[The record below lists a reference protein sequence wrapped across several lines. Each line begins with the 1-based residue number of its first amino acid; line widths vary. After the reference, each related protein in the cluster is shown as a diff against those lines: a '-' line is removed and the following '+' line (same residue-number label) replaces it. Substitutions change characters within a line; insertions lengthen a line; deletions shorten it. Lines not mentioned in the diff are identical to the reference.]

1 MFGKYTPT
9 QKLHHNKNSNK
20 KKRMKK
26 EMKKKETPNTLRTAA
41 IYIRVSTHGKQEE
54 LSPDSQKKLAI
65 EYAKNHGYLVSNE
78 YIFLDSGISGRKAE
92 KRPEFKRMIALAKSA
107 EHPFQAILVWKFSRF
122 ARNQEE
128 SIVYKSMLQK
138 EHVEVI
144 SISEPIIDGP
154 FGGLIERIIEWMD
167 EYYSIRLSGDVTRGM
182 MEKAER
188 GGYLA
193 IPPYGYD
200 RQKGQ
205 SIPTINETQAA
216 TVRHIYHM
224 YLEEGLGTVDI
235 ARKLNHAGIHT
246 RTGSLWECRS
256 VEYILKNPFY
266 IGKVRW
272 NRQDHETHSI
282 RDESEW
288 IIRDALHT
296 PIIPEETFYAV
307 QTRMKETFSPARR
320 RCVSASRHWLAGILY
335 CSCCQKRLA
344 YSPGHDKRTG
354 KNHPYFQ
361 CYQYGKGLC
370 EESHAISI
378 PKAEEAFINGLEEF
392 IQSDGYS
399 YEVKN
404 STEQGNQELSRLSD
418 TLSSISK
425 KEARIK
431 AAYLDGIDTLEEY
444 KENRKKIGEEKE
456 VILKKI
462 KELTP
467 DPENEPDY
475 RSISI
480 QKAEELI
487 TNLKASDKTEEQKA
501 IMVRSVIEKVIYDKK
516 NHHMEF
522 HVYVVRLP

>member
-1 MFGKYTPT
+1 
-9 QKLHHNKNSNK
+9 
-20 KKRMKK
+20 MKK
-26 EMKKKETPNTLRTAA
+26 ESPTPLRSAA

-65 EYAKNHGYLVSNE
+65 EYAKSHGYLVSNE

-92 KRPEFKRMIALAKSA
+92 KRPEFKRMIALAKS
-107 EHPFQAILVWKFSRF
+107 ESHPFDAILVWKFSRF

-138 EHVEVI
+138 EQVEVI

-167 EYYSIRLSGDVTRGM
+167 EYYSIRLSGDVIRGM
-182 MEKAER
+182 TEKAER
-188 GGYLA
+188 GGYLSIPPFGYERCKGQA
-193 IPPYGYD
+193 IPE
-200 RQKGQ
+200 
-205 SIPTINETQAA
+205 INETQAV
-216 TVRHIYHM
+216 TVRHIYNM

-235 ARKLNHAGIHT
+235 ARRLNHMGIRT

-272 NRQDHETHSI
+272 NRQDHESHTI

-288 IIRDALHT
+288 IIRDAPHT
-296 PIIPEETFYAV
+296 PILSEEIFYAV
-307 QTRMKETFSPARR
+307 QKRMQETYSPARR
-320 RCVSASRHWLAGILY
+320 RCISCSRHWLAGILC
-335 CSCCQKRLA
+335 CSNCGKRLA
-344 YSPGHDKRTG
+344 YSPGHNKRTG

-370 EESHAISI
+370 NESHAISI
-378 PKAEEAFINGLEEF
+378 PKAEEAFISGLEKF

-404 STEQGNQELSRLSD
+404 MTGQENHELSLLNH
-418 TLSSISK
+418 TLSSISQ

-431 AAYLDGIDTLEEY
+431 AAYQDGIDTLEEY
-444 KENRKKIGEEKE
+444 KENRDRINQEREE
-456 VILKKI
+456 ILKRI
-462 KELTP
+462 KAFTP
-467 DPENEPDY
+467 DSDHEPNY
-475 RSISI
+475 RKISI
-480 QKAEELI
+480 QKTEELI
-487 TNLKASDKTEEQKA
+487 TDLKKSDKTDEQKA
-501 IMVRSVIEKVIYDKK
+501 VMVRSVIEKVVYHKK
-516 NHHMEF
+516 NNHMEF
-522 HVYVVRLP
+522 HVYLVKSQV